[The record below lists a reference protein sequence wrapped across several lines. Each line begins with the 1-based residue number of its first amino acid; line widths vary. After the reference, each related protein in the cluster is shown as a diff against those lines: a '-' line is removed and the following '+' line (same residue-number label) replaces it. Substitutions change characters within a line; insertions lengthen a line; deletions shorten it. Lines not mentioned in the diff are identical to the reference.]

1 MKPEEEAQTPKQFK
15 MPCLPKAIKE
25 IMEEREERRKF
36 VEEIIR
42 KREERKKRRVS
53 L

>member
-1 MKPEEEAQTPKQFK
+1 MKPEKEVTPKQFK

-25 IMEEREERRKF
+25 IMEKREERRKF
-36 VEEIIR
+36 VEEVIR
-42 KREERKKRRVS
+42 EREERKKRRVS